1 MTSRT
6 TPHQLAADILT
17 AIQEGPDL
25 LGAVE
30 AVLPWLTWMG
40 SSARSEA
47 TGEIL
52 LRARDAAADGNTGPL
67 ARAVLVW
74 HQRLATGVETPWND
88 NPQDLLTPLEP
99 LSTPAPYD
107 SREARLERN
116 NRAFSGLPPRDERR
130 IGHLIY
136 RISSEWRAKSTDQ
149 TFLQF
154 TASLPR
160 QLGMGGRDPSTI
172 TDAELTEALT
182 QIQDTRERDR
192 IAQRTSAPDEVAA
205 PERYEPVPQA
215 EESIRLLF
223 QAARENHWSESD
235 ALMWLTSSSLA
246 FPSPKDR
253 GVYYLDNPEYIA
265 QQALEEFGDV
275 W

>member
-6 TPHQLAADILT
+6 TPQQLAADILT
-17 AIQEGPDL
+17 ALEGGPDL

-30 AVLPWLTWMG
+30 AVLPWLSWMG

-52 LRARDAAADGNTGPL
+52 LRARDAVADGNTDPL

-74 HQRLATGVETPWND
+74 HERLATGVETPWND
-88 NPQDLLTPLEP
+88 NSQDLLTPLEP
-99 LSTPAPYD
+99 LGRPAPYD

-116 NRAFSGLPPRDERR
+116 NRPFSGLPPRNEGR
-130 IGHLIY
+130 IGHLLY

-154 TASLPR
+154 TADLPR
-160 QLGMGGRDPSTI
+160 QLGMGGRDPSSI
-172 TDAELTEALT
+172 MDAELTEALT
-182 QIQDTRERDR
+182 QIQGTRERDR
-192 IAQRTSAPDEVAA
+192 IAQRASAPNVVAS

-215 EESIRLLF
+215 EESIRRLF
-223 QAARENHWSESD
+223 QAARENRWPESD

-246 FPSPKDR
+246 FPYPKDR
-253 GVYYLDNPEYIA
+253 GVYYLDDPEYIA
-265 QQALEEFGDV
+265 SQARDEFGEG